1 MEKPSGL
8 SPLVWVFTAVALVAL
23 AYFGWRSNQ
32 APTVATPASAPAEA
46 QQQQP
51 DQRQESAPV
60 VTETNGGLAG

>member
-8 SPLVWVFTAVALVAL
+8 SPLVWVFAAVALVAL

-32 APTVATPASAPAEA
+32 RPAVATPAAAPAEA
-46 QQQQP
+46 TQQQP
-51 DQRQESAPV
+51 DQRQEPAPV